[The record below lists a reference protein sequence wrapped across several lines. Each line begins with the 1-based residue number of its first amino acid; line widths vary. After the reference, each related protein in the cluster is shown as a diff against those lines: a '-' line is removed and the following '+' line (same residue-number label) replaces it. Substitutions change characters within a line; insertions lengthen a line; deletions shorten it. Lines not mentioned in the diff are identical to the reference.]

1 MFNIRALLAPLLVL
15 LSAACSET
23 QSVTQNDVNAL
34 AQQIRALGPGVDPAE
49 AQRAAEISYSYGRQ
63 LAREYNVTSS
73 PIIHN
78 AKVLNGFRERGLCVH
93 YAQDM
98 QKRLN
103 QENFRTLS
111 IHRAIADPDSIWRI
125 DHSTAIISRRGDDMF
140 DGVVLD
146 PWRYGG
152 ELFWAP
158 TRADTRYNWRPQR
171 EVLEKKAAEKLAAQP
186 I

>member
-1 MFNIRALLAPLLVL
+1 MTTFRALLATLAVL
-15 LSAACSET
+15 FISACTDT
-23 QSVTQNDVNAL
+23 QAVSQKDVNAL
-34 AQQIRALGPGVDPAE
+34 AQQLRALGPEVDPAE

-103 QENFRTLS
+103 QENFRTLV
-111 IHRAIADPDSIWRI
+111 IHRAIATPDNIWRI
-125 DHSTAIISRRGDDMF
+125 DHSTAVISRRGDDMYE
-140 DGVVLD
+140 GVVLD
-146 PWRYGG
+146 PWRNAG
-152 ELFWAP
+152 ELFWSP
-158 TRADTRYNWRPQR
+158 TRADEVYNWRPQR
-171 EVLEKKAAEKLAAQP
+171 EVLEEKAAEKLARQP
-186 I
+186 S

>member
-1 MFNIRALLAPLLVL
+1 MTTFRALLAILAVL
-15 LSAACSET
+15 LITACTDT
-23 QSVTQNDVNAL
+23 QSVSQKDVNAL
-34 AQQIRALGPGVDPAE
+34 AQQLRALGPDVDPAE

-63 LAREYNVTSS
+63 LARDYNVTSS
-73 PIIHN
+73 PIVHN

-103 QENFRTLS
+103 QENFRTLVV
-111 IHRAIADPDSIWRI
+111 HRAIAEPDSIWRI
-125 DHSTAIISRRGDDMF
+125 DHSTAILSRRGDDMF

-152 ELFWAP
+152 ELFWSL
-158 TRADTRYNWRPQR
+158 TREDTRYNWRPQR
-171 EVLEKKAAEKLAAQP
+171 EVLEKKAAEKLARQP
-186 I
+186 S